1 MWDAVS
7 GGTHEF
13 DSESVAKYN
22 KTLTDNG
29 GEPFVETYYWSST
42 GLDSSSAVAIAFMA
56 DSVVCLEST
65 RDKAYSVRA
74 AYRFA
79 IN

>member
-7 GGTHEF
+7 GGTHKF
-13 DSESVAKYN
+13 DSQSVAQFN
-22 KTLTDNG
+22 KALTDNG
-29 GEPFVETYYWSST
+29 GEPLSETFYWSST
-42 GLDSSSAVAIAFMA
+42 ALDKSSAIAVAFMEN
-56 DSVVCLEST
+56 SVICLEST
-65 RDKAYSVRA
+65 RDKCYSVRA